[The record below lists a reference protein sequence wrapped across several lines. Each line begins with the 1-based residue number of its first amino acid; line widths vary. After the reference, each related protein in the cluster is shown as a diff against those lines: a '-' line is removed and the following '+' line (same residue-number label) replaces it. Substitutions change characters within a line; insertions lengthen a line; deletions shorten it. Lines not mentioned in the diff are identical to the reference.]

1 MSLSQIFNQIYKT
14 NTWGD
19 GSLIKPHSGRGS
31 IPENA
36 QPYVDFVR
44 KVIHTYKLKKVLDVG
59 HGDFKMWRDWQFPGI
74 DYLGVDISDKAT
86 RVARSNYP
94 NLNFIT
100 LDLVQTKVMPP
111 ADILISKDC
120 LQHLPNHTILMLLR
134 KFSNYE
140 FLIIC
145 NSTLLPFESWT
156 AKLRFYGRI
165 RSRIRAFL
173 SLRSPFFLVHR
184 KNNVDIEAGGFRY
197 LDLELEPFSGE
208 FLGYE
213 LMETFDFDSPKRNG
227 IKKRIYFFRKKVNS

>member
-1 MSLSQIFNQIYKT
+1 MSLSQSFNQIYKT

-19 GSLIKPHSGRGS
+19 GSLTKPHSGRGS
-31 IPENA
+31 IPDNA

-74 DYLGVDISDKAT
+74 DYLGVDISDEAT

-100 LDLVQTKVMPP
+100 LDLVQAKTMPSS
-111 ADILISKDC
+111 DILISKDC

-184 KNNVDIEAGGFRY
+184 KNNVDIEILY
-197 LDLELEPFSGE
+197 VPTLKPLDHKTISLSLKKNDICMV
-208 FLGYE
+208 LCDRKYE
-213 LMETFDFDSPKRNG
+213 SQDY
-227 IKKRIYFFRKKVNS
+227 IYSKNQLLKSS